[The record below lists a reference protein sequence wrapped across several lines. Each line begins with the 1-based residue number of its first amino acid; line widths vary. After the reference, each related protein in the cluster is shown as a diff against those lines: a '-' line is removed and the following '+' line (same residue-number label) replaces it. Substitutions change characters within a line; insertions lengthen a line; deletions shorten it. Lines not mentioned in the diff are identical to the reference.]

1 MWKYIKGAT
10 SQETWLNHSGQEIVF
25 WGRSNVGKSS
35 LINALANIKIAKTS
49 QNPGR
54 TKIINYFESDLRK
67 IIVDL
72 PGYGYAKL
80 SKKEQD
86 KIGKMIDIY
95 FNNSSIDKHV
105 ILLIDAK
112 VGFMALDWEMINY
125 INQTNNKLTIVATKV
140 DKASQAQI
148 YKLKSEFMSK
158 FIDGDIFLV
167 SSSKNKGIL
176 ELKEYLAI

>member
-10 SQETWLNHSGQEIVF
+10 SQEAWLNHSGQEIVF

-54 TKIINYFESDLRK
+54 TKIINYFESDLKK

-86 KIGKMIDIY
+86 KISKMIEIY
-95 FNNSSIDKHV
+95 FNNSNIDKHV
-105 ILLIDAK
+105 VLLVDAK

>member
-10 SQETWLNHSGQEIVF
+10 SQETWLNHFGQEIVF

-54 TKIINYFESDLRK
+54 TKIINYFESDLKK

-86 KIGKMIDIY
+86 KISKMIDIY
-95 FNNSSIDKHV
+95 FNNSDIDKHV
-105 ILLIDAK
+105 VLLIDAK
-112 VGFMALDWEMINY
+112 VGFMALDWEIINY
-125 INQTNNKLTIVATKV
+125 INQTNNKLTIVATKI

>member
-1 MWKYIKGAT
+1 
-10 SQETWLNHSGQEIVF
+10 
-25 WGRSNVGKSS
+25 
-35 LINALANIKIAKTS
+35 
-49 QNPGR
+49 
-54 TKIINYFESDLRK
+54 
-67 IIVDL
+67 
-72 PGYGYAKL
+72 
-80 SKKEQD
+80 
-86 KIGKMIDIY
+86 MIDIY
-95 FNNSSIDKHV
+95 FNNSNIDKHV
-105 ILLIDAK
+105 VLLIDAK

-176 ELKEYLAI
+176 ELKKYLAI

>member
-10 SQETWLNHSGQEIVF
+10 SRETWLNHSGQEIVF

-35 LINALANIKIAKTS
+35 LINALANNKIAKTS

-54 TKIINYFESDLRK
+54 TKIINYFESDLGK

-86 KIGKMIDIY
+86 KISKMIDIY
-95 FNNSSIDKHV
+95 FNNSNIDKHV

-125 INQTNNKLTIVATKV
+125 INQTNNKLTIVATKI

>member
-10 SQETWLNHSGQEIVF
+10 SQETWLNHSREEIVF

-35 LINALANIKIAKTS
+35 LINALASTKIAKTS

-54 TKIINYFESDLRK
+54 TKIINYFESDLGK

-86 KIGKMIDIY
+86 KISKMIDIY

-112 VGFMALDWEMINY
+112 VGFMTLDWEMINY

-176 ELKEYLAI
+176 ELKKYLAI